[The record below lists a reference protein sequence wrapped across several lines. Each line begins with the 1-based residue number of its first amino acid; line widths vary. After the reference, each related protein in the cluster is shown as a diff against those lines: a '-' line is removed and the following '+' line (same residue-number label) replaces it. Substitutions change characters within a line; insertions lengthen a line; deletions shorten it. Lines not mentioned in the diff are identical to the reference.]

1 MSIFTSRTAITAG
14 AVAVAVVLSIGGVA
28 VAQASI
34 GQFDDTT
41 PTNSPT
47 GVPSPNP
54 TMSDD
59 GPLHD
64 LGDDHGGDRPDGVS
78 DDGPLHD
85 LNDDHGGRSDND
97 SDDDGDNSGH
107 GGDDDSDNSGHGN
120 AEDSDDDSDDNSGS
134 GSDNSG
140 RGGDDN

>member
-78 DDGPLHD
+78 AHERFARHLRVPTRKAPPE
-85 LNDDHGGRSDND
+85 GGAFLVR
-97 SDDDGDNSGH
+97 
-107 GGDDDSDNSGHGN
+107 
-120 AEDSDDDSDDNSGS
+120 AR
-134 GSDNSG
+134 
-140 RGGDDN
+140 RGT